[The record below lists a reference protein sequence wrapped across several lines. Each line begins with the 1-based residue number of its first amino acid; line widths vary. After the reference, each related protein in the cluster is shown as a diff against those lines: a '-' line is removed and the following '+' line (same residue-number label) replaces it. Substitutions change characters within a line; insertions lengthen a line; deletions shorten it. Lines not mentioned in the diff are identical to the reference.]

1 MDGKVR
7 KHSKYERMLKH
18 PEWERESPQPIEV
31 KQMEYKEVWS
41 AICEHALDHLLTQG
55 MQVATNNKYKGRK
68 AYLQQT
74 IKQQTKKTYIG

>member
-1 MDGKVR
+1 M
-7 KHSKYERMLKH
+7 
-18 PEWERESPQPIEV
+18 
-31 KQMEYKEVWS
+31 
-41 AICEHALDHLLTQG
+41 DHLLTQG